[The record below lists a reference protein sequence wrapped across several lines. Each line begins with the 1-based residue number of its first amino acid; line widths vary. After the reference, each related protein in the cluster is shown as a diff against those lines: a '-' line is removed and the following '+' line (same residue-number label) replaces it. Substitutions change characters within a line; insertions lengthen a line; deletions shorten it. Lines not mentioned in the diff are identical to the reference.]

1 MQIYT
6 CAYVYIYKYICKYL
20 CYIHIY
26 NLSIYKTGV
35 IVWSSL
41 YPTILTLRK
50 SWILSVFHK
59 NMDTSGKC
67 EHESGHKETF
77 EFAGL
82 HSKLTPGGLHRE
94 DSHLG
99 FLDVRWK
106 CLETCGSCE
115 ALGSSRNT
123 SCNDVRGAW
132 SEPILLWIWTWYYD
146 SHISPFPN
154 AQLKSQPPKK

>member
-1 MQIYT
+1 M
-6 CAYVYIYKYICKYL
+6 
-20 CYIHIY
+20 
-26 NLSIYKTGV
+26 
-35 IVWSSL
+35 
-41 YPTILTLRK
+41 
-50 SWILSVFHK
+50 FHK

-67 EHESGHKETF
+67 GHESGHKETF
-77 EFAGL
+77 EFAGR

-123 SCNDVRGAW
+123 SCNDVSGA
-132 SEPILLWIWTWYYD
+132 
-146 SHISPFPN
+146 
-154 AQLKSQPPKK
+154 

>member
-1 MQIYT
+1 MYLCIYMH
-6 CAYVYIYKYICKYL
+6 VYIYT
-20 CYIHIY
+20 HIQ
-26 NLSIYKTGV
+26 NGSHCLIQFISNN
-35 IVWSSL
+35 SDPS
-41 YPTILTLRK
+41 K
-50 SWILSVFHK
+50 SWIWSVFHK

-67 EHESGHKETF
+67 GHESGHKETF
-77 EFAGL
+77 EFAGR

-123 SCNDVRGAW
+123 SCNDVSGAW

-154 AQLKSQPPKK
+154 AQLKSQPQKIIIPKRNLNKI